1 MKIGGIEV
9 KGPNEEI
16 LVLPRLEEDIV
27 IKARAV
33 TDMDPFEA
41 LCPDPKAPGIRTRD
55 GFRPN
60 EKDPSYLQMVAK
72 HGEQRLAYLIVKS
85 LEPSDIEW
93 ERVNLDD
100 PGTWSEW
107 QLELQEAGLSSI
119 EVNRVAACVM
129 QANSLDEEKL
139 TAAREVFL
147 RSREEELKESSGRD
161 TELASMP
168 SGTPVSD

>member
-16 LVLPRLEEDIV
+16 LVLPRLEEDII
-27 IKARAV
+27 IKAKAV
-33 TDMDPFEA
+33 TDMEPFEV
-41 LCPDPKAPGIRTRD
+41 LCPEPKAPGIRTRD

-60 EKDPSYLQMVAK
+60 EKDPSYMSMTAK
-72 HGEQRLAYLIVKS
+72 RGEQRLAYLIVKS
-85 LEPSDIEW
+85 LEPSAIEW

-107 QLELQEAGLSSI
+107 QPELQEAGLSSI

-139 TAAREVFL
+139 TAARELFL
-147 RSREEELKESSGRD
+147 HARAEEQKESSGRD
-161 TELASMP
+161 TAPESTP
-168 SGTPVSD
+168 SGTLVSD